1 MRFGLFH
8 ECSPTT
14 PQRYHQRYREMIA
27 EAVRAEEVGFD
38 IYLLSES
45 HFSRHYGIS
54 SPEVFLSAVAAR
66 TSRIRLRAGGVV
78 VLSFNHPIR
87 VAEQLATLDVLSD
100 GRAELGTVRSNNRD
114 VIEGFEISPKE
125 TRAQSDEAL
134 EIIAKALRSDPFEHR
149 GTFWNIPSRSLV
161 PRPVQEPHPPMVYC
175 STGLEGHRVAGL
187 KGLGVMSGGSLVR
200 GWDFVEEAI
209 PTYKDALNDAEP
221 IGAYTFDS
229 LGVYVNR
236 AHCAETMEKAIGA
249 ARRSAIETVELV
261 LGFYKKLAS
270 ASPDYA
276 YMGQLGDIEEHTQ
289 DVEYLN
295 ERGPFVTVGDPE
307 FFIERCTRLRD
318 LGADEVIFC
327 IDGLEHSAHM
337 RAIEL
342 IGERVIPALRNGQD
356 TRTGPAAG
364 RVP

>member
-8 ECSPTT
+8 ECSPTS
-14 PQRYHQRYREMIA
+14 PQRYHQRYKEMIA

-54 SPEVFLSAVAAR
+54 SPEVFLSAVATR
-66 TSRIRLRAGGVV
+66 TSRMKLRAGGVV
-78 VLSFNHPIR
+78 VLKFNHPIR

-100 GRAELGTVRSNNRD
+100 GRAELGAVRSNNRD

-134 EIIAKALRSDPFEHR
+134 EIIAKALSSDPFEHR
-149 GTFWNIPSRSLV
+149 GTFWNIPPRSLV
-161 PRPVQEPHPPMVYC
+161 PRPVQDPHPPMVYC
-175 STGLEGHRVAGL
+175 STGLEGHRVAGQ

-209 PTYKDALNDAEP
+209 PTYKEALKDADP
-221 IGAYTFDS
+221 IGAYVFDS

-236 AHCAETMEKAIGA
+236 AYCAETMEKAISTAGQ
-249 ARRSAIETVELV
+249 SAVETVELV

-289 DVEYLN
+289 DIGYLN
-295 ERGPFVTVGDPE
+295 EKGPFVTVGNPE
-307 FFIERCTRLRD
+307 FFIERFMRLKE
-318 LGADEVIFC
+318 LGADEVILC
-327 IDGLEHSAHM
+327 IDGLEHSSHM

-342 IGERVIPALRNGQD
+342 IGERVIPALRDRQD
-356 TRTGPAAG
+356 TRIEPSA
-364 RVP
+364 RR